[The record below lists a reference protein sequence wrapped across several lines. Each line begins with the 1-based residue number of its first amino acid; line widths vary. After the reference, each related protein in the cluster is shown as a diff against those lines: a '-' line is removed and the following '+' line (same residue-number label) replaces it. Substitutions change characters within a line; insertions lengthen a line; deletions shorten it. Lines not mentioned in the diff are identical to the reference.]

1 MAEACRVLSIPI
13 TGGNVSFYNDTLGKS
28 IDPTPIVGV
37 LGLIENATHTL
48 TMAFRN
54 EGDAIVLLDARKHTS
69 GSPQSHDEALREFS
83 SSEYARTV
91 HGIVGGVPPA
101 IDLAAEAHLI
111 EALVALAAEGILSSA
126 HDLSDGGIAVALGE
140 CGFASNGLAAEVAWH
155 TDLPAEIALFG
166 EAGARAIVSVPQA
179 SLARL
184 LSLASKYK
192 LAVLTVGRVTRGQ
205 FQISLDGTTVIRAD
219 SASLRDI
226 WSGAIERAILGEQA
240 SKQP

>member
-1 MAEACRVLSIPI
+1 
-13 TGGNVSFYNDTLGKS
+13 
-28 IDPTPIVGV
+28 
-37 LGLIENATHTL
+37 
-48 TMAFRN
+48 
-54 EGDAIVLLDARKHTS
+54 
-69 GSPQSHDEALREFS
+69 
-83 SSEYARTV
+83 
-91 HGIVGGVPPA
+91 
-101 IDLAAEAHLI
+101 LAAEAHLI